1 MAVLDQEL
9 LSFWKTLNQNKVRYI
24 MVGGVAA
31 ILHGHNRLTEDVDVW
46 IEDTVENR
54 RALRIA
60 FKMWH
65 G

>member
-9 LSFWKTLNQNKVRYI
+9 LSFWKTLNPNKVRYI